1 MLSLRKT
8 FTATALALALGG
20 ALPAVL
26 STAHAAGTLN
36 VAINQDPGS
45 WDPID
50 TFVTFWGSVGSNL
63 YDGLTMRGADLKLQP
78 GLATKWEYL
87 DDNKRL
93 RFTLRQGV
101 KFHNGAP
108 LTSADV
114 LWTWQHYTAANSGW
128 RCASEFDGRGTVKV
142 TGVEAP
148 DAQTVV
154 YHLEKTS
161 SLFLASLARADCG
174 GTGILQKAS
183 VKADGSWDKPI
194 GTGPFAF
201 AEWKRGEYVRLTKFA
216 DYANRDGKRDGYTGS
231 KRPLVD
237 EVRFVIVPDDS
248 TAKAALQR
256 GNIDIIED
264 VSNND
269 VPVLQGTPNVKV
281 AYAPVMSMTAL
292 LLQTKDP
299 LLSNPKIR
307 QALAHA
313 IDYDQLAAAVTEG
326 LAKPNNSIVPLV
338 SPYNDATQK
347 EGWKYDPA
355 LSQKLLKEAGYKGQ
369 ELELITTKRY
379 PQSYNSAV
387 IIQAM
392 LQAVGINAK
401 LSVSEWATQL
411 DRYNAGTYQ
420 MMTFPYSARLDAALN
435 YEMVTGDK
443 AKQPRKVWDN
453 PDAQKLLDAASVDTD
468 HAKRQASFDQLH
480 KLFLA
485 DVPSIPLYNGLDI
498 GAFRTDIKGYTPWAV
513 KKPRAWEVERVAK

>member
-1 MLSLRKT
+1 MKNHLLS
-8 FTATALALALGG
+8 AAVALALGSMAG
-20 ALPAVL
+20 AAWAQSAPPLRISFTADIRSTEPGVNRDSNSDAVVL
-26 STAHAAGTLN
+26 HIVEGL
-36 VAINQDPGS
+36 VAYGEDAEVRPLLAKSVDISADGKTY
-45 WDPID
+45 
-50 TFVTFWGSVGSNL
+50 TF
-63 YDGLTMRGADLKLQP
+63 KLRE
-78 GLATKWEYL
+78 GI
-87 DDNKRL
+87 
-93 RFTLRQGV
+93 
-101 KFHNGAP
+101 KFHNGKP
-108 LTSADV
+108 MTSADV

-154 YHLEKTS
+154 YHIEKPS
-161 SLFLASLARADCG
+161 SLLLATLARADCG
-174 GTGILQKAS
+174 GTGILSKDS
-183 VKADGSWDKPI
+183 VRADGSWDKPI
-194 GTGPFAF
+194 GTGPFEL

-216 DYANRDGKRDGYTGS
+216 GYSNLDGKRDGYTGS

-237 EVRFVIVPDDS
+237 EVRFLIVPDDS

-264 VSNND
+264 VSNSD

-281 AYAPVMSMTAL
+281 AHAPVMSMTAL
-292 LLQTKDP
+292 LMQTKDP
-299 LLSNPKIR
+299 VLANPKMR

-313 IDYDQLAAAVTEG
+313 IDYQQLAAAVTEG
-326 LAKPNNSIVPLV
+326 LAQPNNSIVPLV
-338 SPYNDATQK
+338 SPYYDAAQK
-347 EGWKYDPA
+347 QGWNYDPA
-355 LSQKLLKEAGYKGQ
+355 LAQKLLGEAGYKGQ
-369 ELELITTKRY
+369 DLTILTTKRY

-392 LQAVGINAK
+392 LQAVGIKAQ
-401 LSVSEWATQL
+401 LSVVEWATQL

-453 PDAQKLLDAASVDTD
+453 PQALKLIEAASSDTD

-480 KLFLA
+480 RLFLA

-498 GAFRTDIKGYTPWAV
+498 GAYRADIRGYQPWAV
-513 KKPRAWEVERVAK
+513 KKPRAWEVERVSAP

>member
-26 STAHAAGTLN
+26 STAQAAGTLN

-154 YHLEKTS
+154 YHLEKPS

-183 VKADGSWDKPI
+183 VKAEI
-194 GTGPFAF
+194 G
-201 AEWKRGEYVRLTKFA
+201 R
-216 DYANRDGKRDGYTGS
+216 
-231 KRPLVD
+231 
-237 EVRFVIVPDDS
+237 
-248 TAKAALQR
+248 
-256 GNIDIIED
+256 
-264 VSNND
+264 
-269 VPVLQGTPNVKV
+269 
-281 AYAPVMSMTAL
+281 
-292 LLQTKDP
+292 
-299 LLSNPKIR
+299 
-307 QALAHA
+307 AH
-313 IDYDQLAAAVTEG
+313 V
-326 LAKPNNSIVPLV
+326 
-338 SPYNDATQK
+338 
-347 EGWKYDPA
+347 
-355 LSQKLLKEAGYKGQ
+355 
-369 ELELITTKRY
+369 
-379 PQSYNSAV
+379 
-387 IIQAM
+387 
-392 LQAVGINAK
+392 
-401 LSVSEWATQL
+401 
-411 DRYNAGTYQ
+411 
-420 MMTFPYSARLDAALN
+420 
-435 YEMVTGDK
+435 
-443 AKQPRKVWDN
+443 
-453 PDAQKLLDAASVDTD
+453 
-468 HAKRQASFDQLH
+468 
-480 KLFLA
+480 
-485 DVPSIPLYNGLDI
+485 
-498 GAFRTDIKGYTPWAV
+498 
-513 KKPRAWEVERVAK
+513 

>member
-1 MLSLRKT
+1 MKT
-8 FTATALALALGG
+8 KLLNTAVALALG
-20 ALPAVL
+20 ALAGSALAQAPAPLRISFTADIRSTEPGVNRDSNSDAVVL
-26 STAHAAGTLN
+26 HIVEGL
-36 VAINQDPGS
+36 VAYGEDAEVRPLLAES
-45 WDPID
+45 ID
-50 TFVTFWGSVGSNL
+50 ISPDGKTYTF
-63 YDGLTMRGADLKLQP
+63 K
-78 GLATKWEYL
+78 
-87 DDNKRL
+87 
-93 RFTLRQGV
+93 LRQGV

-114 LWTWQHYTAANSGW
+114 LWTWQHYTAANAGW
-128 RCASEFDGRGTVKV
+128 RCAREFDGRGTVKV

-154 YHLEKTS
+154 YHLEKPS

-183 VKADGSWDKPI
+183 VKADGTWDKPI
-194 GTGPFAF
+194 GTGPFVF
-201 AEWKRGEYVRLTKFA
+201 AEWKRGEYVRLTRFA

-292 LLQTKDP
+292 LLQTRDP
-299 LLSNPKIR
+299 LLFNPKLR

-338 SPYNDATQK
+338 SPYHDATQK

-355 LSQKLLKEAGYKGQ
+355 LAQKLLKEAGYKGQ
-369 ELELITTKRY
+369 EIELITTKRY

-498 GAFRTDIKGYTPWAV
+498 GAFRNDIQGYTPWAV